1 MSEMVAITQQ
11 DQLEEFTKQQQQQQ
25 HGQSY
30 IHHPPKDKKKL
41 TKKVG
46 DGWAPALGHAI
57 GTAFSPLNII

>member
-30 IHHPPKDKKKL
+30 IHHPPKDKK
-41 TKKVG
+41 
-46 DGWAPALGHAI
+46 
-57 GTAFSPLNII
+57 S